1 MPLPDW
7 HSPREVYRFIF
18 RSTKRIVVFV
28 VGVALVLLGVALIPL
43 PGPFSIPLMLAGLAV
58 LATEYVWAE
67 KVLDTV
73 KTKAKQATDVARRSI
88 LRRKPKDAV
97 PPEATPEATV
107 ADAEVTDV
115 PG

>member
-1 MPLPDW
+1 M
-7 HSPREVYRFIF
+7 
-18 RSTKRIVVFV
+18 
-28 VGVALVLLGVALIPL
+28 
-43 PGPFSIPLMLAGLAV
+43 

-73 KTKAKQATDVARRSI
+73 KDKAKQASEVAKRSI

-97 PPEATPEATV
+97 EAPAL
-107 ADAEVTDV
+107 ADVEVDDL

>member
-28 VGVALVLLGVALIPL
+28 VGVALVLLGIALIPL

-67 KVLDTV
+67 RVLDTV
-73 KTKAKQATDVARRSI
+73 KEKAKQATEVAKRSI
-88 LRRKPKDAV
+88 VRRKPTDAAEAAAIADAAV
-97 PPEATPEATV
+97 AEAEAT
-107 ADAEVTDV
+107 DAA
-115 PG
+115 G